1 MTDNKSIFDD
11 ISSTIHKSFLGNLLF
26 GEFTFKFFK
35 LLFLGS
41 FILYF
46 ICILAVFIHQ
56 ELPIVLMFTFFVGL
70 FIFSVAS
77 FFSEKVKSRIL
88 VSDYD
93 FQKAKLGLGL
103 LVYTSGTAVTGLTL
117 RWMF

>member
-1 MTDNKSIFDD
+1 MTEKKSSVDD
-11 ISSTIHKSFLGNLLF
+11 ALGAIQKSYLGNLLF
-26 GEFTFKFFK
+26 GEFSFKFFK

-41 FILYF
+41 FIFYF
-46 ICILAVFIHQ
+46 ISILIVFIHQ
-56 ELPIVLMFTFFVGL
+56 ELQIVLMFMFFVGVL
-70 FIFSVAS
+70 FISVAS

-103 LVYTSGTAVTGLTL
+103 LIYSSGLAVAGLTL
-117 RWMF
+117 RWIF

>member
-1 MTDNKSIFDD
+1 MVEKKSTVDD
-11 ISSTIHKSFLGNLLF
+11 ALSTIQKSFLGNLLF

-35 LLFLGS
+35 QLFLGS
-41 FILYF
+41 FIFYF
-46 ICILAVFIHQ
+46 ISILAVFIHQ

-70 FIFSVAS
+70 FIISVAS

-88 VSDYD
+88 ASDYN

-103 LVYTSGTAVTGLTL
+103 LICSSGLAVAGLAL
-117 RWMF
+117 RWAL